1 MDNNADSRVA
11 LLSLHPEWAQAILEG
26 RKTVEFRRSAP
37 AHDISHVVIYAT
49 KPVGQV
55 VGYFTVASVTS
66 GSPTSLWARFGG
78 RAAISRRRFR
88 TYFRSKS
95 TGYAIEVGKVVRLK
109 SPVALDD
116 IGNVRPP
123 QNFCYL
129 PTSTFNL
136 SLAAA

>member
-1 MDNNADSRVA
+1 MDNNTDSRVA
-11 LLSLHPEWAQAILEG
+11 ILSLHPEWAQAILEG
-26 RKTVEFRRSAP
+26 SKTVEFRRSAP

-66 GSPTSLWARFGG
+66 GSPTSLWVQFGG
-78 RAAISRRRFR
+78 RGAITRRSFR
-88 TYFRSKS
+88 TYFKSKS
-95 TGYAIEVGKVVRLK
+95 TGYAIEIGEVVRLEH
-109 SPVALDD
+109 PVDLGEF
-116 IGNVRPP
+116 GNIRPP

-136 SLAAA
+136 SLVLA